1 MSRYAKKSKK
11 EEEDALVR
19 VVQEMLDNFENWRT
33 ECRTEE
39 DFIDQALYPF
49 LRNILLRDKNVS
61 STRSYEKIPYGH
73 PNSDSSSSSSKA
85 KPDFFVFLPIDD
97 NSFGLLCVEVK
108 KPGTKS
114 SQILSDRSKL
124 ALECKRSIDH
134 QVSLGVRTPKCF
146 ALFVDGEMCSSFV
159 CELTSHGIYTFV
171 ELDVFSL
178 PRGKMDLGSLPDTVL
193 SFCWLKEL
201 INEQMSCIYKRRKTN
216 SFASLTKLVTP
227 TVALPLKKSNLEQ

>member
-19 VVQEMLDNFENWRT
+19 VVQEILDNFENWRT

-61 STRSYEKIPYGH
+61 STRSYGKIPYGH
-73 PNSDSSSSSSKA
+73 PNSDSSSSSKA
-85 KPDFFVFLPIDD
+85 KPDF
-97 NSFGLLCVEVK
+97 
-108 KPGTKS
+108 

-146 ALFVDGEMCSSFV
+146 ALFVDGEMCFSFV

-216 SFASLTKLVTP
+216 SLL
-227 TVALPLKKSNLEQ
+227 L